1 VKIKFD
7 ENVSTRLVDAISILE
22 TDTAIELTS
31 VHRDYGEGIADPDWM
46 FRFRDEGGIAMV
58 SGDHAILQKPVNLKA
73 YTEAG
78 LISIWPS
85 PGWPDL
91 KRWGQSALMI
101 RWWPLIKK
109 KIAASSPGDRGR
121 VPMIWTPTLEA
132 FKPLRDPRVD
142 G

>member
-1 VKIKFD
+1 MKIKFD
-7 ENVSTRLVDAISILE
+7 EECSTRLVNAISNLE
-22 TDTAIELTS
+22 TDASIELTS

-46 FRFRDEGGIAMV
+46 FRFRDEGGRAMV

-85 PGWPDL
+85 PGWPEL

-101 RWWPLIKK
+101 RWWPIIKK
-109 KIAASSPGDRGR
+109 KIEESSR
-121 VPMIWTPTLEA
+121 VTAGE
-132 FKPLRDPRVD
+132 FQ
-142 G
+142 